1 MKRSGSFSGNIFSQ
15 ASNKNGLYIGRGPV
29 GSAYDGKFSLLRISS
44 SAPDAADVRSI
55 YKDERSLFQP
65 DAKCTVYGTSDD
77 VNAIAYDSAT
87 KLFHA
92 GTSSGRSDFNRLTR
106 INNTTTAV
114 TGTMS
119 AAGGIIAEQ

>member
-1 MKRSGSFSGNIFSQ
+1 M
-15 ASNKNGLYIGRGPV
+15 
-29 GSAYDGKFSLLRISS
+29 LRISS

-77 VNAIAYDSAT
+77 VNAIAYDRT
-87 KLFHA
+87 TDLFHM

-106 INNTTTAV
+106 INNTTNAV
-114 TGTMS
+114 ADHLS
-119 AAGGIIAEQ
+119 AAGGLIAEQ